1 MQVPYR
7 RALAIHLKLFT
18 EMHETVSV
26 SLSFVCPV
34 SVFYDWAMI
43 YTNSFSSKKPDSNL
57 NFYALIVAGGTEF
70 FQLGL
75 LIIMKYKCLC
85 VISLGKFVLV
95 YNCDLDKH
103 QTTFYGSLMI
113 SAENICN
120 SKVFPNLFVKL
131 YFFNT
136 KYILYRINC
145 VTHLYI
151 TKL

>member
-18 EMHETVSV
+18 EK
-26 SLSFVCPV
+26 L
-34 SVFYDWAMI
+34 SVFLCLLFALCQYFMTEPWF
-43 YTNSFSSKKPDSNL
+43 TQTVFPRKNQTDSNL

>member
-1 MQVPYR
+1 MTEPW
-7 RALAIHLKLFT
+7 FT
-18 EMHETVSV
+18 QTV
-26 SLSFVCPV
+26 FPRKNQ
-34 SVFYDWAMI
+34 
-43 YTNSFSSKKPDSNL
+43 TDSNL

-103 QTTFYGSLMI
+103 QTTFSGSLMI